1 MEYESPYII
10 IKQSKKEDVITLSLD
25 TEKPET
31 GDGAGAHFSRKMLR
45 MCS

>member
-31 GDGAGAHFSRKMLR
+31 GDGGWGPFF
-45 MCS
+45 